1 MLSDFN
7 ADPKLHAIAEQTK
20 EQVRGAVDTYF
31 DLLKKTISSYPSG
44 GTEFGEKLK
53 SYSEKNIASTHQ
65 FIKQLTQ
72 AKDFQD
78 MMRIQTEFMQTQ
90 LSTFGEQ
97 TESLGRAY
105 TNAATAAINTPFKNA
120 AS

>member
-1 MLSDFN
+1 MLNDLKPGEELS
-7 ADPKLHAIAEQTK
+7 AIAEQTR
-20 EQVRGAVDTYF
+20 EQTRRAVDTCF
-31 DLLKKTISSYPSG
+31 DLLRKTISSYPSG

-72 AKDFQD
+72 AKDFQE

-97 TESLGRAY
+97 TKSLGEAY
-105 TNAATAAINTPFKNA
+105 TNAATGAVNTPFKT
-120 AS
+120 ASS